1 MVVENNEEIHIPI
14 DNVID
19 TEAPLQ
25 ILDAPSDTTLVGA
38 IELTGADAIL
48 AVEGLQRPS
57 NDDEEEAM
65 GWSPSF
71 NLRLVVKHKPQ

>member
-1 MVVENNEEIHIPI
+1 VVVENNEEIHIPV

-25 ILDAPSDTTLVGA
+25 IPNEPSDTTLVGA

-48 AVEGLQRPS
+48 AAEGLQRPS

-65 GWSPSF
+65 G
-71 NLRLVVKHKPQ
+71 

>member
-1 MVVENNEEIHIPI
+1 MVVENNEEIYILV

-19 TEAPLQ
+19 IEAPLQ
-25 ILDAPSDTTLVGA
+25 IPEAPSDTTLVSA

-48 AVEGLQRPS
+48 TAEGFQRPS

-65 GWSPSF
+65 G
-71 NLRLVVKHKPQ
+71 

>member
-1 MVVENNEEIHIPI
+1 VVVENNEEIHIPI

-65 GWSPSF
+65 G
-71 NLRLVVKHKPQ
+71 

>member
-1 MVVENNEEIHIPI
+1 MVVENSEEINILV

-25 ILDAPSDTTLVGA
+25 IPEAPSDTTLVGA
-38 IELTGADAIL
+38 IELIGADAIL
-48 AVEGLQRPS
+48 AAEGLQRPS

-65 GWSPSF
+65 G
-71 NLRLVVKHKPQ
+71 

>member
-1 MVVENNEEIHIPI
+1 VVVENNEEIHTPV

-25 ILDAPSDTTLVGA
+25 IPDAPSDTTLVGA

-48 AVEGLQRPS
+48 AAEGLQRPS
-57 NDDEEEAM
+57 NDDEEEAL
-65 GWSPSF
+65 G
-71 NLRLVVKHKPQ
+71 